1 MYTLTVENLARFFG
15 PRLVFKEVSFSLSSG
30 QSLAVT
36 GRNGSGKTT
45 LLRLLA
51 GLSSPSKGKI
61 SFSRDGQKLTR
72 AEYRRSTSYVGPE
85 LTLYDN
91 LTAVEN
97 LRFFATMR
105 GVELDANSIERILAD
120 VQLAGRGGDFYGAY
134 SSGMKLRLKYA
145 VALLGDPALLLLD
158 EPTSNLDEDGKR
170 IVSEIIARQT
180 ATGILII
187 ATNEKEEYG
196 FAQKLY
202 RVGD

>member
-1 MYTLTVENLARFFG
+1 MHTLAVENLARFFG
-15 PRLVFKEVSFSLSSG
+15 PRLVFKEVTFSLSSG
-30 QSLAVT
+30 ESLAVT

-51 GLSSPSKGKI
+51 GLASPSKGKI
-61 SFSRDGQKLTR
+61 TFSRDGQKLCR
-72 AEYRRSTSYVGPE
+72 SNYRRDTSYVGPE

-91 LTAVEN
+91 LTAIEN

-105 GVELDANSIERILAD
+105 GVALDHDAIKRILAE
-120 VQLAGRGGDFYGAY
+120 VQLEGRGEDYYGTY

-145 VALLGDPALLLLD
+145 VALLGNPALLLLD
-158 EPTSNLDEDGKR
+158 EPTSNLDDDGKR
-170 IVSEIIARQT
+170 IVADIISRQT
-180 ATGILII
+180 KTGILII

>member
-1 MYTLTVENLARFFG
+1 MYTLCVKNLARFFG
-15 PRLVFKEVSFSLSSG
+15 PRLVFKDVSFTLSAG
-30 QSLAVT
+30 ESLAVT

-51 GLSSPSKGKI
+51 GLAAPSRGTVT
-61 SFSRDGQKLTR
+61 FALDGHQLSRSD
-72 AEYRRSTSYVGPE
+72 YRRNLSYVGPE
-85 LTLYDN
+85 LALYDN

-105 GVELDANSIERILAD
+105 GVFLANDDISRILDD
-120 VQLAGRGGDFYGAY
+120 VQLSGRGEDFYGAY

-145 VALLGDPALLLLD
+145 VALLGEPALLLLD
-158 EPTSNLDEDGKR
+158 EPTSNLDDDGKQ
-170 IVSEIIARQT
+170 IVAGVITRQT
-180 ATGILII
+180 ERGILII